1 MNLTISKATR
11 TGIKPL
17 IVLYS
22 ESGCGKT
29 YSSLL
34 MARGMAGPQ
43 GKVVMID
50 SESGRGSLYADV
62 AELGGYDVME
72 LTEFSPASYIAAIDA
87 VEASG
92 AVVGV
97 IDSGSHEW
105 EGIGGVL
112 DHAAA
117 NENQSGRA
125 GLHNWRIPKMEHQKF
140 VQRLLRAKIPWIVC
154 LRAKYKTRQ
163 GKDDKGKTIIIKDE
177 VTSPIQAEDFIFEAT
192 CHAEILPNHSII
204 LTKHSH
210 PALKGCFPEDKKEP
224 ISIKH
229 GKMIADWCNAGASP
243 KQAVKAT
250 TASTASTTLK
260 KQLWDATY
268 DIHGGV
274 KGDLQQYLVDE
285 MLMLPEETLDVL
297 SEKQIGEILLKVKRK
312 LQPEIGA

>member
-1 MNLTISKATR
+1 MSEIKKATR
-11 TGIKPL
+11 VGIRPL

-29 YSSLL
+29 YSALL
-34 MARGMAGPQ
+34 VARGMVGPS
-43 GKVVMID
+43 GKVVMVD

-72 LTEFSPASYIAAIDA
+72 LTSFAPSDYIAAIDA

-92 AVVGV
+92 AGVGI

-112 DHAAA
+112 DMAAL
-117 NENQSGRA
+117 NETESKRA
-125 GLHNWRIPKMEHQKF
+125 GLHNWRLPKMEHQKF

-163 GKDDKGKTIIIKDE
+163 GKDGSGKTIIIKDE

-192 CHAEILPNHSII
+192 CHAEILPSHSII

-210 PALKGCFPEDKKEP
+210 PALKVCFPEDKKEP
-224 ISIKH
+224 LNISH
-229 GKMIADWCNAGASP
+229 GEKIARWCLAGGTVAPDTTDLKAKLWKALKPVRGTESNW
-243 KQAVKAT
+243 VKAEEWMRFKKIMT
-250 TASTASTTLK
+250 DEESVASFTAA
-260 KQLWDATY
+260 QFRDAINKTE
-268 DIHGGV
+268 I
-274 KGDLQQYLVDE
+274 E
-285 MLMLPEETLDVL
+285 L
-297 SEKQIGEILLKVKRK
+297 SQ
-312 LQPEIGA
+312 